1 MLTPSGQLPF
11 FIPFLKVLGLSNA
24 FLADC
29 PLDLYQPECADHK
42 RNAHITAL
50 RLGPLSLE

>member
-1 MLTPSGQLPF
+1 MLTPFGQLPF

-29 PLDLYQPECADHK
+29 PLDPYQPECADHK